1 MLDLFLSKIHVSGWC
16 MAPRI
21 ENFLENPVE
30 EQDTCRFSI
39 KGLMLKKSQAFH
51 RKQLTQHEKNLVKLW
66 VVTYNTYH
74 WEFPEVF
81 IFPLFR

>member
-39 KGLMLKKSQAFH
+39 KGWLHTTPTTGNFLNSSSFLCLGEFSQPTGQGKS
-51 RKQLTQHEKNLVKLW
+51 
-66 VVTYNTYH
+66 
-74 WEFPEVF
+74 
-81 IFPLFR
+81 